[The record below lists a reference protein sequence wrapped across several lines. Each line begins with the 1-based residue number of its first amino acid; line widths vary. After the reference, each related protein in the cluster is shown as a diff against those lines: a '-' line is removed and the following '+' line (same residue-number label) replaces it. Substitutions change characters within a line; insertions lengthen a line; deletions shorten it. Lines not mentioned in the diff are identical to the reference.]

1 MKNISLGI
9 ELFNSGNF
17 FDAHDFFEDIWIESE
32 KEEKLFFQGL
42 VQVSV
47 ACFHLISGNLT
58 GSLNQLKKAKLKLIG
73 YPEKFNEV
81 NLTALISDVDK
92 LIVSLTKKEFDDNIE
107 KYWKKIP
114 KIN

>member
-1 MKNISLGI
+1 MKNISVGI

-17 FDAHDFFEDIWIESE
+17 FAAHDFFEDIWIEST
-32 KEEKLFFQGL
+32 KDEKLFYQGL

-47 ACFHLISGNLT
+47 ACFHLISGNLA
-58 GSLNQLKKAKLKLIG
+58 GSLSQLKKAKLKLIG
-73 YPEKFNEV
+73 YPVKFNEV
-81 NLTALISDVDK
+81 NLEALILEVDR
-92 LIVSLTKKEFDDNIE
+92 LITSLTNKEFNEEIE